1 MMALVGGALGMRE
14 PVGRSNQRAPP
25 PLPVQDALP
34 MIEQLQYDPMFL
46 PAISQIFGKTLICR
60 DMDKAAQYSKS
71 DNLDCITLEGNC
83 VCACV
88 CVCGVSVCVC
98 VRCMF
103 VRVCGCVFVCVCVC
117 MCGCGCVCVWVG
129 GCICVCEW

>member
-1 MMALVGGALGMRE
+1 MMALVGGALG

-25 PLPVQDALP
+25 LLPVQDALP

-71 DNLDCITLEGNC
+71 ENLDCITLEGNC
-83 VCACV
+83 VCLCV
-88 CVCGVSVCVC
+88 CVCVSVCVVLC
-98 VRCMF
+98 
-103 VRVCGCVFVCVCVC
+103 VCVCVC
-117 MCGCGCVCVWVG
+117 
-129 GCICVCEW
+129 EW